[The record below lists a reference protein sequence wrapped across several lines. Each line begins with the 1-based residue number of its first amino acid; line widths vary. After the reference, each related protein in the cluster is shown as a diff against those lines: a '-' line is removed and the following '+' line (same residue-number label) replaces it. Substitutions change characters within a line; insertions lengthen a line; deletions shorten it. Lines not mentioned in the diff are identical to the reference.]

1 MTDKINETIAE
12 MEKEGY
18 RLVTMSFLGA
28 ERQFALNPVFKLE
41 SSRLEIKIDKEER
54 VCMEWLPI
62 AVVAVL
68 IVIVGIYFIVKK
80 AVKDALKEYFRDE
93 NKG

>member
-1 MTDKINETIAE
+1 
-12 MEKEGY
+12 
-18 RLVTMSFLGA
+18 
-28 ERQFALNPVFKLE
+28 
-41 SSRLEIKIDKEER
+41 
-54 VCMEWLPI
+54 MEWLPI